1 VKAATSSSINRTNFN
16 STNNTAP
23 NIKPGSRAVEQPK
36 RPAERVGIPAEAQTG
51 KVDLRLEITA
61 PAAVRPPAFLAGL
74 RIPTVPLRTIWELFR
89 EGISGWNR
97 INAPRLGAALAF
109 YSMLSMA
116 PLVVI
121 CVSIAG
127 LVFGAETAESR
138 VAEQI
143 QDLVGP
149 TGAEAIRSVLTHPGS
164 ASGVV
169 AGIVGLGT
177 LLFGASGV
185 LVELQDSL
193 NLVWGVK
200 SPFTG
205 LRGLVQSRFLSFAM
219 ILGIGFLL
227 LVSLLMSAA
236 IAAAG
241 KFFGQFLPAPEVL
254 LHLASIALSF
264 VVITVLFALLYKIVP
279 DTQIEW
285 RDVWVGAAVTSALF
299 SAGKF
304 LIGFYIGKSGVG
316 SAYGA
321 AASLVVFLVWIYYS
335 AQIFFLGA
343 EFTQVYA
350 DRRGSRSPY
359 ESRHR
364 RAATAAP
371 SQSEPRL

>member
-1 VKAATSSSINRTNFN
+1 MS
-16 STNNTAP
+16 
-23 NIKPGSRAVEQPK
+23 
-36 RPAERVGIPAEAQTG
+36 
-51 KVDLRLEITA
+51 
-61 PAAVRPPAFLAGL
+61 
-74 RIPTVPLRTIWELFR
+74 LRTIWDLFR
-89 EGISGWNR
+89 EGIAGWNR

-109 YSMLSMA
+109 YTMLSMA
-116 PLVVI
+116 PLLVI

-127 LVFGAETAESR
+127 LVFGAETAEGR

-149 TGAEAIRSVLTHPGS
+149 TGAQAIRSVVTHPGT

-200 SPFTG
+200 SPFAG

-241 KFFGQFLPAPEVL
+241 KFFGQFLPAPEML

-264 VVITVLFALLYKIVP
+264 LVITVLFALLYKIVP
-279 DTQIEW
+279 DTRIEW

-299 SAGKF
+299 STGKF

-335 AQIFFLGA
+335 AQVFFLGA
-343 EFTQVYA
+343 EFTRVYA
-350 DRRGSRSPY
+350 HRRGSRSLY
-359 ESRHR
+359 QIAH
-364 RAATAAP
+364 
-371 SQSEPRL
+371 QSEPRP

>member
-1 VKAATSSSINRTNFN
+1 
-16 STNNTAP
+16 
-23 NIKPGSRAVEQPK
+23 
-36 RPAERVGIPAEAQTG
+36 
-51 KVDLRLEITA
+51 
-61 PAAVRPPAFLAGL
+61 
-74 RIPTVPLRTIWELFR
+74 VPFRTIWDLFR
-89 EGISGWNR
+89 EAIAGWNR

-109 YSMLSMA
+109 YTMLSMA
-116 PLVVI
+116 PLLVI
-121 CVSIAG
+121 CVSIAA
-127 LVFGAETAESR
+127 LIFGAEAAEGR

-149 TGAEAIRSVLTHPGS
+149 TGAQAIRSVVTHPGT

-200 SPFTG
+200 SRFAG
-205 LRGLVQSRFLSFAM
+205 LKGLVQSRFLSFAM

-241 KFFGQFLPAPEVL
+241 KFFGQFLPAPEMW
-254 LHLASIALSF
+254 LHLGGNVLSF
-264 VVITVLFALLYKIVP
+264 LVITVLFALLYKIVP
-279 DTQIEW
+279 DTRIEW
-285 RDVWVGAAVTSALF
+285 RDVWVGAAVTSILF

-304 LIGFYIGKSGVG
+304 LIGFYIGKSGIG

-321 AASLVVFLVWIYYS
+321 AASLVVFIVWIYYS
-335 AQIFFLGA
+335 AQVFFLGA
-343 EFTQVYA
+343 EFTRVYA
-350 DRRGSRSPY
+350 DRRGSRS
-359 ESRHR
+359 RQV
-364 RAATAAP
+364 P
-371 SQSEPRL
+371 SEAVKTKASGLAL

>member
-1 VKAATSSSINRTNFN
+1 
-16 STNNTAP
+16 
-23 NIKPGSRAVEQPK
+23 
-36 RPAERVGIPAEAQTG
+36 
-51 KVDLRLEITA
+51 
-61 PAAVRPPAFLAGL
+61 L
-74 RIPTVPLRTIWELFR
+74 RIPTVPLNTIWDLFR
-89 EGISGWNR
+89 EAIAGWNR

-109 YSMLSMA
+109 YTMLSMA
-116 PLVVI
+116 PLLVI
-121 CVSIAG
+121 CVSIAA
-127 LVFGAETAESR
+127 LIFGAEAAEGR

-143 QDLVGP
+143 QGLVGP
-149 TGAEAIRSVLTHPGS
+149 TGALAIQSVVTHPDT

-193 NLVWGVK
+193 NLVWNVK
-200 SPFTG
+200 SPFAG
-205 LRGLVQSRFLSFAM
+205 LKGLVQSRFLSFAM

-227 LVSLLMSAA
+227 LVSLLVSAA

-241 KFFGQFLPAPEVL
+241 KFFGQFLPAPEVW
-254 LHLASIALSF
+254 LHLTGTALSF

-285 RDVWVGAAVTSALF
+285 LDVWVGAAVTSVLF

-321 AASLVVFLVWIYYS
+321 AASLVVFIVWIYYS
-335 AQIFFLGA
+335 AQVFFLGA
-343 EFTQVYA
+343 EFTRVYA
-350 DRRGSRSPY
+350 DRRGSRS
-359 ESRHR
+359 RQV
-364 RAATAAP
+364 P
-371 SQSEPRL
+371 SEAMKTKASGLAL